1 MKLSYYLL
9 ESPLKNGGIL
19 LVNTLQATYMLLD
32 KDMKNIFFE
41 FKNTL
46 QFNRLNSDLKQAL
59 IELSMLIPNDMDE
72 YTSIVNGFRTF
83 HSQGD
88 TTLHLTISTTL
99 GCNLKCGYCFEKD
112 KKNINIKEDEDSIF
126 HFIKNNIE
134 HKEHL
139 SISWFGGEPLLNL
152 KSIETLS
159 QKIIR
164 LSTFQGL
171 SYSADITTNG
181 VYMTEKNAK
190 VLQKSLVSS
199 VQITMDG
206 DQEIH
211 DKMRPK
217 LNNKGS
223 YEDVLKGLIISNKY
237 FQTLLRINLNEKN
250 IASVERLLYI
260 LADLKLFNIQLG
272 FAPIVSDEV
281 IEEDTHPPFTIE
293 SFAKAEVHLSKVA
306 KKLGFSISAKLS
318 QNREK
323 VSCQVLNPNYYIIEP
338 NGYINKCVDFIGM
351 PMHSIAQ
358 LNQGRLQ
365 ASQNE
370 MIWKAYDTFTLYQ
383 PKEDDD
389 CNVCKYLPLCL
400 GGCPKERLEGKN
412 KKQYI
417 CTPLRFNLIEMLKLE
432 LDVE

>member
-19 LVNTLQATYMLLD
+19 LVNSLETTYMLLD
-32 KDMKNIFFE
+32 KDMKNNFFE

-46 QFNRLNSDLKQAL
+46 QFNRLNSDLKEAL
-59 IELSMLIPNDMDE
+59 IELSMLIPDDMDE
-72 YTSIVNGFRTF
+72 YTSIVHGFRTF
-83 HSQGD
+83 HSEGD
-88 TTLHLTISTTL
+88 TTLHLTIATTL

-112 KKNINIKEDEDSIF
+112 KKFIDIKEDEDSIF
-126 HFIKNNIE
+126 DFIRNNIE
-134 HKEHL
+134 HKEYL

-159 QKIIR
+159 KKIIP
-164 LSTFQGL
+164 LCTFHGL

-190 VLQKSLVSS
+190 CLQKLLVSS

-206 DQEIH
+206 DQELH
-211 DKMRPK
+211 DKMRPT
-217 LNNKGS
+217 LNDKGS
-223 YEDVLKGLIISNKY
+223 YEDVLKGLVVSSQY

-250 IASVERLLYI
+250 IDSVERLLYT

-272 FAPIVSDEV
+272 FAPIVSDEGT
-281 IEEDTHPPFTIE
+281 EKDSESLFTIE
-293 SFAKAEVHLSKVA
+293 SFSKVEVYLSQVA

-358 LNQGRLQ
+358 LNRGRLQ

-370 MIWKAYDTFTLYQ
+370 MIWKAYDIFTLYQ
-383 PKEDDD
+383 AEEDDD

-400 GGCPKERLEGKN
+400 GGCPKERLAGKN
-412 KKQYI
+412 KKYHI